1 MVFWE
6 MSTDVGEVI
15 RKVYFFAILFT
26 KRPDRKG
33 VRNRNRMI
41 WRNVF
46 RMRGCARQVPFQN
59 QGTSKGLKKCLNA
72 KRHSGQLAFA
82 QTIPSHR
89 LTTFF
94 HSLKKFQRIPPK
106 SHGPH
111 LSALRKCIQ
120 SVRFASCM
128 LHAGSSVKQNRRE
141 NRETARL
148 GSFTICK
155 AFRRA
160 FVTVAI
166 LLLSSHMNRAEN
178 RTLLQV
184 PFCRE

>member
-1 MVFWE
+1 MQNG
-6 MSTDVGEVI
+6 T
-15 RKVYFFAILFT
+15 
-26 KRPDRKG
+26 
-33 VRNRNRMI
+33 
-41 WRNVF
+41 
-46 RMRGCARQVPFQN
+46 RGNSPA
-59 QGTSKGLKKCLNA
+59 
-72 KRHSGQLAFA
+72 A

-94 HSLKKFQRIPPK
+94 HLLKKFQRIPSK

-128 LHAGSSVKQNRRE
+128 LHAGSSVKQNRLIKTR
-141 NRETARL
+141 NSATWK
-148 GSFTICK
+148 FTICK

-178 RTLLQV
+178 RTLLQA
-184 PFCRE
+184 PFCGAGGCGRGDFEGELAELLSCSYSPERNPEHILQLRRIRLKKHLCFRTFSQ